1 MGSFCFELNASFLIL
16 DWRKHSVLV
25 GSLSASPQKCDKQ
38 EDASNLS
45 VNSGILQRPYVVAW
59 VRFDWKLFIQSPTRG
74 RVRLIEKPAGYR
86 MALFPLSKFCL
97 QSSCIAWS
105 PGCRNISIE
114 FSDAP
119 SQCFHKTW
127 LPRDGRNSLMLTFAY
142 FHIYL
147 HAYVC
152 ICACVCSFL

>member
-1 MGSFCFELNASFLIL
+1 MGNHEAGSFCFELNASFLIL

-38 EDASNLS
+38 ED
-45 VNSGILQRPYVVAW
+45 
-59 VRFDWKLFIQSPTRG
+59 WKLFIQSPTRG
-74 RVRLIEKPAGYR
+74 RLRLIEKPAGYR
-86 MALFPLSKFCL
+86 MALFPLTKFCL

-127 LPRDGRNSLMLTFAY
+127 LPRVGRNSLMLPFPY
-142 FHIYL
+142 FHMYL

-152 ICACVCSFL
+152 ICACVCSCL